1 MDLEHL
7 AIKQF
12 DHRLNLAL
20 EESDSD
26 YFSALLLK
34 GEMLTKLITLSIVAC
49 LEDDKD
55 RNRYRLEHA
64 LVHAHGLGEWPD
76 ALDDALTG
84 QATHFLAPDAHDAK
98 HQLAASQKQ
107 PEWQHAAVKLL
118 SQAADRLGIDHEEIP
133 IKTDLRR
140 WFRLFSQIRNKTR
153 GHGAVAAQKASLAAF
168 VIRDSLNLIISNFCL
183 LKRPWAYLHR
193 NLSGKYRV
201 SPVCGDPAAFSH
213 LKRETSLVL
222 PNGLYIAIP
231 SIRRVPLLGSDPE
244 LQDFYFANGGFT
256 ASTYE
261 CLSYSTGSRETHTS
275 EEYLLPPSP
284 LPASDTRGRV
294 DLDSI
299 GRSFTNA
306 PRERPDYVSRP
317 NLESELVSLL
327 LDDRHP
333 VLTLRGRGGIGK
345 TSLALRVLE
354 QVYESGR
361 FDLVV
366 WFSARDV
373 DLTEHGPKP
382 VAPDVLSP
390 KDISAQYASLVLPI
404 DKRKDKAFR
413 AQPYLESQLQKSE
426 IGPTL
431 FVFDNFE
438 TIANPAE
445 TYAWLDTFIRLPNK
459 ILITTRLSD
468 FRGDYPVE
476 VKGMEDA
483 EARQLVQA
491 CASRL
496 AITELL
502 TKEYTDKLI
511 SDAAGHPYVIK
522 VILGDV
528 QKQKRRVDVPRIVSG
543 ADDILTALF
552 ERTYAAITPCA
563 QRTFLTLAAWNSSVP
578 RVALEAVLLHS
589 TQEPD
594 AVADGVEMLIAYSM
608 AETHESDDKQI
619 FIRLPLVASV
629 FGKKKLKVSPLR
641 AGIQSDVDILQL
653 LGPSRAGETNLTLS
667 RRLERFI
674 QNVSDN
680 AERGIES
687 EVGRIL
693 ETVCA
698 AYPPGWLLIARW
710 QAEMNTAQGL
720 LKAKSYTQRYLQAE
734 NSASG
739 LADGWRMM
747 SALCFRSGDKKGQAH
762 ARLEQAKL
770 IAPPFHE
777 LSNIALLINQFFREE
792 SGRIDPEERRHF
804 AADLAQMMHDRAG
817 EANAD
822 DLSRMAWLSL
832 NLHDE
837 HRARAYVER
846 GLSMERHNAHCVNL
860 AERFGI
866 LQ

>member
-1 MDLEHL
+1 MTLEHL
-7 AIKQF
+7 ALKQL
-12 DHRLNLAL
+12 DHRLTLAL

-26 YFSALLLK
+26 YFSTLLLK
-34 GEMLTKLITLSIVAC
+34 GEMLTKLITLSIIAC
-49 LEDDKD
+49 LEDDKE

-64 LVHAHGLGEWPD
+64 LVHAHGLGEWPE

-84 QATHFLAPDAHDAK
+84 QSTHFLTPDAHEAK
-98 HQLAASQKQ
+98 HQLAVSQKH
-107 PEWQHAAVKLL
+107 PEWQHVAVELL
-118 SQAADRLGIDHEEIP
+118 SQAANHLGIEHESTP
-133 IKTDLRR
+133 VKTDLCR
-140 WFRLFSQIRNKTR
+140 WFRLFSQVRNKTR
-153 GHGAVAAQKASLAAF
+153 GHGAVAASQASLAALA
-168 VIRDSLNLIISNFCL
+168 IRDSLDLIVSHFCL
-183 LKRPWAYLHR
+183 LNRPWAYLHR

-201 SPVCGDPAAFSH
+201 SPACGDPAVFSH
-213 LKRETSLVL
+213 LKRDSSLVL
-222 PNGLYIAIP
+222 RNGFYIALP
-231 SIRRVPLLGSDPE
+231 SLRRVPLIESDPE
-244 LQDFYFANGGFT
+244 LQDVYFANGGFT

-261 CLSYSTGSRETHTS
+261 CLSYSSGNRETASS

-306 PRERPDYVSRP
+306 PRERPDYISRP
-317 NLESELVSLL
+317 KLESELVSLL
-327 LDDRHP
+327 QDDRHP

-354 QVYESGR
+354 QVYASGR
-361 FDLVV
+361 FEVVV

-373 DLTEHGPKP
+373 DLTELGPKP

-390 KDISAQYASLVLPI
+390 KDISVQYASLVLPV
-404 DKRKDKAFR
+404 DARKDKAFR
-413 AQPYLESQLQKSE
+413 AQPYFESQLQKSD

-438 TIANPAE
+438 TIANPTE
-445 TYAWLDTFIRLPNK
+445 TYTWLDTFIRLPNK

-468 FRGDYPVE
+468 FRGDFPVE

-483 EARQLVQA
+483 EARQLVEA
-491 CASRL
+491 CATRL
-496 AITELL
+496 SITDLM
-502 TKEYTDKLI
+502 TKEYTETVI
-511 SDAAGHPYVIK
+511 SEAAGHPYVIK

-528 QKQKRRVDVPRIVSG
+528 QKQRRRVDVPRIASG

-552 ERTYAAITPCA
+552 ERTYAALTPCA
-563 QRTFLTLAAWNSSVP
+563 QRTFLTLAGWNSSVP

-594 AVADGVEMLIAYSM
+594 AVADGIDMLIAYSM
-608 AETHESDDKQI
+608 AETHESDDKQL
-619 FIRLPLVASV
+619 FVRLPLVASV

-674 QNVSDN
+674 QNVSNN

-687 EVGRIL
+687 QVAGIL

-698 AYPPGWLLIARW
+698 AYPPGWLLMARW
-710 QAEMNTAQGL
+710 QAEMNTAEGL
-720 LKAKSYTQRYLQAE
+720 IKATSYTQRYLQAE
-734 NSASG
+734 HSPLGMAE
-739 LADGWRMM
+739 GWRMM
-747 SALCFRSGDKKGQAH
+747 ASICFRSGDKKGQAH
-762 ARLEQAKL
+762 ARLEQAKV

-777 LSNIALLINQFFREE
+777 LSSIALLINQFFREE

-804 AADLAQMMHDRAG
+804 ASDLAHMMHERAG

-832 NLHDE
+832 NLQDE
-837 HRARAYVER
+837 DRAREYVAH
-846 GLSMERHNAHCVNL
+846 GLGLEQYNTHCKKL
-860 AERFGI
+860 AERFGM
-866 LQ
+866 L